1 MTASESRS
9 TRTSTGRRSGF
20 ATTAPVE
27 WRWNG
32 ACTRWLLTGGPQPP
46 ESYEVFPATALAL
59 ATGGTPPAPLDELWD
74 GLEAFAAYGDEV
86 EPGPLAAAAARA
98 LDIGPDAF
106 GLVDHESIADE
117 WERASGGISI
127 VSGLLRQLEVGA

>member
-1 MTASESRS
+1 MALAPGGCLPAARA
-9 TRTSTGRRSGF
+9 TG
-20 ATTAPVE
+20 VH
-27 WRWNG
+27 
-32 ACTRWLLTGGPQPP
+32 
-46 ESYEVFPATALAL
+46 EVFPATALAL

-106 GLVDHESIADE
+106 GLVDHESIADQSE
-117 WERASGGISI
+117 HARGGISI
-127 VSGLLRQLEVGA
+127 VSGLLRQLQVGA